1 MSVADLSA
9 FNHSAS
15 RTMRRFALISAVLL
29 AGCDAGDPMTGFQGR
44 PLPATLLA
52 FTVQPSTVATLNAIS
67 PPVQVQVR
75 NANNQVVASAT
86 TPVTMSITPNT
97 GTAGATLS
105 GQLVVEA
112 VNGVAT
118 FNNLRVNQP
127 GTGYTLTAT
136 GPGLTP
142 AVSAPFTV
150 NP

>member
-1 MSVADLSA
+1 
-9 FNHSAS
+9 
-15 RTMRRFALISAVLL
+15 
-29 AGCDAGDPMTGFQGR
+29 MTGFQGR

-52 FTVQPSTVATLNAIS
+52 FTVQPSTVAVLNAIS

-97 GTAGATLS
+97 GTPGATLS
-105 GQLVVEA
+105 GQVIVDA

-118 FNNLRVNQP
+118 FNNLRINQA